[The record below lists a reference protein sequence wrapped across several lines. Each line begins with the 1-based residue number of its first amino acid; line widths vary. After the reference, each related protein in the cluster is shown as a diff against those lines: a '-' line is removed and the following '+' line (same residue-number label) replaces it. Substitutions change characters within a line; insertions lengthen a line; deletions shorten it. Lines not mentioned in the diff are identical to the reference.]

1 MTVVSVRS
9 AFHSDVTS
17 NGVDARVPR
26 NAVASVQVRYR
37 LHAQWGDS
45 HVTAHLRLAVYRRCS
60 PALVLINGDTYPRP
74 KSSVA
79 LTRVTNLSG
88 QCLKSRW
95 VAGLYHTVFSAESWI
110 TTCSCFGRQ
119 ARSSRTHHERVPFAL
134 PNWTKVPVKPV
145 QGLADYVVSR
155 CDRQNAV

>member
-1 MTVVSVRS
+1 MRLMSVGL

-17 NGVDARVPR
+17 NGVDARLPR

-45 HVTAHLRLAVYRRCS
+45 HVTAHLRLAAYRRCS

-95 VAGLYHTVFSAESWI
+95 VAGLYHTVLSAESL
-110 TTCSCFGRQ
+110 SPP
-119 ARSSRTHHERVPFAL
+119 ARA
-134 PNWTKVPVKPV
+134 
-145 QGLADYVVSR
+145 LADRAVPHEPTTRGSLRATELDQGTGQASPGSR
-155 CDRQNAV
+155 GLRRFEM